1 MLELNNWFFVLLLN
15 FLVLLYL
22 LNIILFKPLL
32 RLFTEREGTINNSL
46 NAARDLEKKKDEA
59 LLQMNRELKDA
70 HKKAREIFE
79 TIRVQGIERQRELLE
94 AASSEASGLIHNAR
108 TDLKK
113 EAGRV
118 RQQLRADAEKFSD
131 EIVRKLIGV

>member
-1 MLELNNWFFVLLLN
+1 MLELNKWFFVLLLN

-32 RLFTEREGTINNSL
+32 RLFTEREGVINNSL

-59 LLQMNRELKDA
+59 VLQMNRELQNA
-70 HKKAREIFE
+70 RNQARELFE
-79 TIRVQGIERQRELLE
+79 NMRIEGLNRQRELLDT
-94 AASSEASGLIHNAR
+94 ANSEASSVIDNAR

-113 EAGRV
+113 ETGRV

>member
-32 RLFTEREGTINNSL
+32 RLFTEREDTINNSL

-70 HKKAREIFE
+70 HNKAREIFE
-79 TIRVQGIERQRELLE
+79 TMRVQGIERQRELLE
-94 AASSEASGLIHNAR
+94 AASSEASGLIYNAR

-118 RQQLRADAEKFSD
+118 RQQLHADAEKFSD
-131 EIVRKLIGV
+131 EIVRKLINV

>member
-59 LLQMNRELKDA
+59 LLQMNLELKDA

-79 TIRVQGIERQRELLE
+79 TMRVQGIERQRELLE

-118 RQQLRADAEKFSD
+118 RQLLRADAEKFSD

>member
-15 FLVLLYL
+15 FLVLLYV

-32 RLFTEREGTINNSL
+32 RLFTQREGTINNSL

-70 HKKAREIFE
+70 HNKAREIFE
-79 TIRVQGIERQRELLE
+79 TMRVQGIERQRELLE
-94 AASSEASGLIHNAR
+94 AASSEASGLIYNAR

-118 RQQLRADAEKFSD
+118 SQQLRADAEKFSD
-131 EIVRKLIGV
+131 EIVRKLISV

>member
-70 HKKAREIFE
+70 HNKAREIFE
-79 TIRVQGIERQRELLE
+79 TMRVQGIERQRELLE

-108 TDLKK
+108 TDLNK

>member
-15 FLVLLYL
+15 FLVLLYV

-70 HKKAREIFE
+70 HNKAREIFE
-79 TIRVQGIERQRELLE
+79 TMRVQGIERQRELLE
-94 AASSEASGLIHNAR
+94 AASSEASDLIYNAR

-118 RQQLRADAEKFSD
+118 KQQLRADAEKFSD
-131 EIVRKLIGV
+131 EIVRKLISV

>member
-32 RLFTEREGTINNSL
+32 RLFTEREDTINNSL

-70 HKKAREIFE
+70 HNKAREIYE
-79 TIRVQGIERQRELLE
+79 TMRVQGIERQRELLE
-94 AASSEASGLIHNAR
+94 AASSEASGLIYNAR

-118 RQQLRADAEKFSD
+118 RQQLHADAEKFSD
-131 EIVRKLIGV
+131 EIVRKLINV

>member
-79 TIRVQGIERQRELLE
+79 TMRVQGIERQRELLE
-94 AASSEASGLIHNAR
+94 AASSEASGLIYNSR

-131 EIVRKLIGV
+131 EIVRKLISI

>member
-70 HKKAREIFE
+70 HNKAREIFE
-79 TIRVQGIERQRELLE
+79 TMRVQGIERQRELLE
-94 AASSEASGLIHNAR
+94 AASSEASGLIYNAR